1 MTVDQIDWDEPG
13 TLRRVLASG
22 YTYDV
27 RSDPLWVLIY
37 SATQGHEGPVGEMQ
51 IEMVG
56 GTNYQGEDIERLARR
71 PDRKTLPVG

>member
-22 YTYDV
+22 YAYDV

-37 SATQGHEGPVGEMQ
+37 SATQGHEGSVAEMR
-51 IEMVG
+51 IELVG
-56 GTNYQGEDIERLARR
+56 GTKYEGEDIERLARR
-71 PDRKTLPVG
+71 SDRKTLSAG